1 MIADTIENLT
11 LEKTESLQ
19 MRLRLIQIKKRRL
32 ELDEEDDKAKRA
44 QRAQEIEWNKC
55 GNDFGYFVRKYV
67 KIYDNKAQEW
77 IDFDLWAEQEEV
89 ANLVLENPRTI
100 ILKARQLGL
109 TWLLLAVA
117 LWMMIFHPI
126 AVILIFSLREIE
138 AKYLLSKDRLKGMF
152 KRLPM
157 WMRPKIITDKDTEF
171 ALSNGSVA
179 RAFPTSAGDS
189 YSATLVIVDE
199 ADLVPDLNGLLQSAK
214 PTIDAGGKICLI
226 SRADKEHPASDFKNI
241 YRAAAEG
248 KSSWK
253 SAFLAWYVRPS
264 RTKEWYEEQKADA
277 LATTGTLDNLYESYP
292 ATDAEALAPKE
303 LNKRISPRLL
313 QKVYQKMTPL
323 QTAFMLDLSDD
334 VLNLPNLEL
343 YKLPEEGKK
352 YFTGVDPAE
361 GNPNSND
368 SSISVVD
375 EDTEEVALLR
385 GKFEPDVT
393 ADYAEKLCIF
403 FNNANCLV
411 ERNNHGHAVLLSM
424 RSRKITVMF
433 GNDKKQGWNETAK
446 NKSLLYD
453 NLAETVR
460 TEDCIIHSM
469 EVFVQIASIEG
480 STLSAPDGMLDD
492 SADSYALAVLARD
505 RSSDDD
511 DETSITVF

>member
-1 MIADTIENLT
+1 MIAEVPNIT

-19 MRLRLIQIKKRRL
+19 MRLRLIKIKKRRL
-32 ELDEEDDKAKRA
+32 ELDEEEEKAKRA
-44 QRAQEIEWNKC
+44 QRAQEVEWNKC
-55 GNDFGYFVRKYV
+55 AGNLAYFIRKYV
-67 KIYDNKAQEW
+67 KIYDNKQREW

-89 ANLVLENPRTI
+89 ANLVLDNPQTI

-226 SRADKEHPASDFKNI
+226 SRSDKEQPASDFKKI

-253 SAFLAWYVRPS
+253 SAFLPWYVRPS
-264 RTKEWYEEQKADA
+264 RTKEWYEIQKADA
-277 LATTGTLDNLYESYP
+277 LETTGSLDNIYESYP
-292 ATDAEALAPKE
+292 ATAAEALAPKE

-313 QKVYQKMTPL
+313 QKVYQAMKPL
-323 QTAFMLDLSDD
+323 DTFSMELSDD

-343 YKLPEEGKK
+343 YRLPEEGKK
-352 YFTGVDPAE
+352 YFAGVDPAE

-368 SSISVVD
+368 SSISVID
-375 EDTEEVALLR
+375 EDGEEVALLR

-403 FNNANCLV
+403 FNEANCLV
-411 ERNNHGHAVLLSM
+411 ERNNHGHSVLLSM
-424 RSRKITVMF
+424 RTRRVSVMF
-433 GNDKKQGWNETAK
+433 GNDKKPGWNETTK
-446 NKSLLYD
+446 NKHLLYD

-460 TEDCIIHSM
+460 TEDCVIHST

-480 STLSAPDGMLDD
+480 STLSAPEGMLDD
-492 SADSYALAVLARD
+492 SSDSFALAILARD
-505 RSSDDD
+505 RSSEDDD
-511 DETSITVF
+511 TTVFSVF